1 VQGRKPEAT
10 AEPARAAVGAPSPGK
25 TAVVD
30 GVRLA
35 YADEGVGPALL
46 CLHAVGHGAGDFTP
60 LRERLR
66 GRRRVVALDWPGH
79 GRSADDAQPASA
91 RRYAELLPGFF
102 DAAGIDSA
110 VLLGNSIGGAAA
122 VRFAAAHP
130 ARVRGLVLANPGGF
144 DRADRLARVSIR
156 AMVAFFDAGA
166 RGARWFPPAFAA
178 YYRLVLS
185 GRAAAAQRARI
196 VASAYE
202 IAPVLAQAWRSFG
215 EPEADLRELAP
226 QVACPTLLAWARG
239 DRINQLARCRAG
251 LERFPNAQLETFRG
265 GHAAFLEDLD
275 AFAAALEK
283 FLASL

>member
-1 VQGRKPEAT
+1 MDESK
-10 AEPARAAVGAPSPGK
+10 RAAVGAASPCK

-35 YADEGVGPALL
+35 YVDEGVGLPLV
-46 CLHAVGHGAGDFTP
+46 CLHAVGHGAGDFEP
-60 LRERLR
+60 LRQRLR

-79 GRSADDAQPASA
+79 GRSADDPQPTSA
-91 RRYAELLPGFF
+91 RRYAELLPGFL

-144 DRADRLARVSIR
+144 DRADALARFSIR

-166 RGARWFPPAFAA
+166 RGARWFPLAFAA

-185 GRAAAAQRARI
+185 RPAAAAQRARI
-196 VASAYE
+196 VASAEE

-215 EPEADLRELAP
+215 EPEADLRPLAP
-226 QVACPTLLAWARG
+226 RVACPTLLAWARG

-251 LERFPNAQLETFRG
+251 IERFPNARLVTFRG

-275 AFAAALEK
+275 AFAPVLEEFLAAL
-283 FLASL
+283 